1 MQHASQNSAFP
12 SFSRAVS
19 SSTKSLRLAGGA
31 TAVRRG
37 GGDDAVGSAEVAG
50 GLLVMASSGAGFSA
64 GPANMRLPPTI
75 VTDTKMRTPSKRTT
89 LFRGKLSSKLGQTR
103 LHVPNNPAN
112 RVFIAPPLCVRA
124 QHARTHK
131 PSRH

>member
-1 MQHASQNSAFP
+1 MSQNRAFP

-37 GGDDAVGSAEVAG
+37 GGDDAVGSAAVGG

-64 GPANMRLPPTI
+64 GPASMRLPPTI
-75 VTDTKMRTPSKRTT
+75 GDTKIRTSSNRTT
-89 LFRGKLSSKLGQTR
+89 LFRGKLSSNLGQTR

-112 RVFIAPPLCVRA
+112 RVFIAPPLWVRA